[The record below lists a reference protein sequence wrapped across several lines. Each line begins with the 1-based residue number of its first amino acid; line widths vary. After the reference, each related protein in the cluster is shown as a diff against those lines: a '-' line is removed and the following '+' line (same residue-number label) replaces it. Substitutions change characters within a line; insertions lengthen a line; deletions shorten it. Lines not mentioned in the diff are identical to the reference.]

1 MGLKTLLSLTD
12 DQLKLLA
19 EVLEDVL
26 PCGRGPLR
34 RSIVERVKIK
44 SKDANEIVELLGM
57 YLLKAVPGGPLH
69 GKVWDKLL
77 SDFQP
82 HLGGDGLDTIRQQEE
97 IYARIFSEHN
107 AIALKGAL
115 LQQRVVPHIA
125 SFETVVD
132 LRPVF
137 DDKHT
142 SVLAFVPVVIL
153 QLTLHSENC
162 DTIASH
168 SFQLTPESLR
178 RMLKTLEDARDKMTV
193 LVSSLK
199 TLEPKVLE

>member
-1 MGLKTLLSLTD
+1 MALRTFISLTA
-12 DQLKLLA
+12 DQLTLLA

-26 PCGRGPLR
+26 PCGRGPLQ
-34 RSIVERVKIK
+34 RSIVDRVKIK
-44 SKDANEIVELLGM
+44 SKAAKEIVETLGI

-77 SDFQP
+77 GDFQS
-82 HLGGDGLDTIRQQEE
+82 HLNGDELDAVRQQEE
-97 IYARIFSEHN
+97 LYTRIFSDHN

-115 LQQRVVPHIA
+115 LQQRVIPHIA
-125 SFETVVD
+125 RFESVVD

-137 DDKHT
+137 DDKHA

-162 DTIASH
+162 DTFANH
-168 SFQLTPESLR
+168 SFQLTPDSLKN
-178 RMLKTLEDARDKMTV
+178 MLKTLEDAQDKMTV

>member
-1 MGLKTLLSLTD
+1 MTVKTFLSLTD

-19 EVLEDVL
+19 DLLEDVL
-26 PCGRGPLR
+26 PCGRGQLR
-34 RSIVERVKIK
+34 RLIAERVKIK
-44 SKDANEIVELLGM
+44 SKDANEIVELLGV

-82 HLGGDGLDTIRQQEE
+82 HLDGDGLDALRQQEGV
-97 IYARIFSEHN
+97 YARIFSEHN
-107 AIALKGAL
+107 AIALKGAVI
-115 LQQRVVPHIA
+115 QQRVIPHLA

-142 SVLAFVPVVIL
+142 SVLAFVPVAIL
-153 QLTLHSENC
+153 QLTLHAENC
-162 DTIASH
+162 DTFASH
-168 SFQLTPESLR
+168 CFQLSPESLR
-178 RMLKTLEDARDKMTV
+178 RMLRTLEDAQDKLTV

-199 TLEPKVLE
+199 TLELKVLE